1 MSELVISD
9 YKYAFVWG
17 PNAAMDKLN
26 GLQIISLSAKKDQ
39 VSDKA
44 KWAIA
49 GRFAAEK
56 HGSFTNCDGIVQ
68 LFRRALKGENNF
80 DELSFFVDL
89 LKGLNVEP
97 VGRTVDEVRNKT
109 VVME

>member
-1 MSELVISD
+1 
-9 YKYAFVWG
+9 
-17 PNAAMDKLN
+17 MDKLD
-26 GLQIISLSAKKDQ
+26 GLQIISLSAMRDQ

-68 LFRRALKGENNF
+68 PFRRALKGENNY
-80 DELSFFVDL
+80 DELIFFVGI
-89 LKGLNVEP
+89 LKGLGVEP
-97 VGRTVDEVRNKT
+97 VGRTVEEVRKAA
-109 VVME
+109 E